1 MAFSIIR
8 EYGYHS
14 NIHYTM
20 KTVRYILFVISLI
33 SATSTAMMAQ
43 SLIQFVHSAAD
54 PEIAEIDL
62 WIQIES
68 GNPIKINEAIQFA
81 TATGFIN
88 VPSGRSIRFYI
99 TKVGAGR
106 ATDSIRSFQFVFESR
121 KNYVAVIRGVV
132 NANGFAPN
140 PSQISIA
147 CDITTLP
154 SVPEKVEFGKVGIY
168 GVHAITDAPAVTVSV
183 REEKR
188 TLFNNIAYGQSQKVD
203 TFSVGSV
210 PYTIDLT
217 PIGSPD
223 PIASFGINLSQYNS
237 EVIVMVAVGFIEP
250 DRNKNGKEFG
260 LVAVRSD
267 GSVLRLPRIVG
278 ENIARIA
285 VINSCADPAFPSV
298 DVYND
303 TMLIA
308 NDLPTLSVSTLLNV
322 PGNTVAQFS
331 INESTSTN
339 SKDKIITSL
348 TTPVLD
354 SGKSYF
360 AYFHGLKSTAGY
372 APSPTNDDISAK
384 ITIVT
389 TRAVSTSLGNVQL
402 NAFHAIT
409 DAPEVDVKE
418 KSGDV
423 KINNLRYGVTA
434 PFSDYNLRDYVVNLT
449 PGNDNN
455 TSLKE
460 YFLPFGIPGY
470 RTIGATVL
478 AHGFLDP
485 SKNAN
490 GPSAELYVCLIAGD
504 SVFVEKLPSN
514 TAKFQAIHNSADPS
528 ANEVDVYIDGQKP
541 TALDNFKFRSATPY
555 IDFTPGTH
563 KITIAQPSSSGATD
577 KVVKEFSFY
586 VVPETDAVGIVC
598 GLVDTTGFDNT
609 IGSDNSL
616 NLFVRRGRAK
626 SLSSSVFDVA
636 EFHGSTDLPAT
647 DVYVNSTTF
656 PRSSGM
662 TYGIMS
668 TYDSYEGN
676 VIVRTANKGQPAGSE
691 YQLPV
696 DGLKGTTGIVL
707 LSGFNNPERNK
718 NGEPLGLLFVTSDG
732 KAQLINRRPVS
743 VEESITILSDNAI
756 APNPVN
762 TSAIRLTYTLT
773 KESSVTLSLCDALGN
788 QVFASDEGW
797 QATGEKN
804 MTINIAS
811 LSNGVYTA
819 RVIANGSVSTTRFV
833 VVR

>member
-1 MAFSIIR
+1 
-8 EYGYHS
+8 
-14 NIHYTM
+14 M

-33 SATSTAMMAQ
+33 SATSSIMMAQ
-43 SLIQFVHSAAD
+43 SLIQFIHSAAD

-62 WIQIES
+62 WVQIET
-68 GNPIKINEAIQFA
+68 GTPVKINEAIQFG
-81 TATGFIN
+81 TATIFTT
-88 VPSGRSIRFYI
+88 VPSGRSVRFYV
-99 TKVGAGR
+99 TRAGAGR
-106 ATDSIRSFQFVFESR
+106 ATDSIRSFQFVFENR

-140 PSQISIA
+140 PSQLSIT

-154 SVPEKVEFGKVGIY
+154 SVPDKVEFGKVGIY
-168 GVHAITDAPAVTVSV
+168 GVHAITDAPAVKVSV
-183 REEKR
+183 REETR

-203 TFSVGSV
+203 TFSVGSA

-217 PIGSPD
+217 PIGSPE
-223 PIASFGINLSQYNS
+223 PIASYGINLNQYNS
-237 EVIVMVAVGFIEP
+237 EFIVIVAIGFIEP
-250 DRNKNGKEFG
+250 AKNKNGKEFG
-260 LVAVRSD
+260 LIAVRSD

-285 VINSCADPAFPSV
+285 VINSCADPALPSV
-298 DVYND
+298 DVYMD
-303 TMLIA
+303 TMRIA
-308 NDLPTLSVSTLLNV
+308 NDLPTLAVSTLLSI
-322 PGNTVAQFS
+322 PGNTTAQFS

-348 TTPVLD
+348 TTPALD

-384 ITIVT
+384 ITLVS
-389 TRAVSTSLGNVQL
+389 TRSTSTSLGKIQL
-402 NAFHAIT
+402 NAFHAVT

-418 KSGDV
+418 KSADV
-423 KINNLRYGVTA
+423 RIDNLRYGTSA
-434 PFSDYNLRDYVVNLT
+434 PFSDYNLRDYIINLT

-455 TSLKE
+455 TSLRE
-460 YFLPFGIPGY
+460 YFLPFGIPDY
-470 RTIGATVL
+470 LTFGATVL

-485 SKNAN
+485 SKNAS
-490 GPSAELYVCLIAGD
+490 GPPADLYVCLIVGD

-514 TAKFQAIHNSADPS
+514 TAKFQAIHNSADPLAS
-528 ANEVDVYIDGQKP
+528 EVDVYIDGQKP

-555 IDFTPGTH
+555 IDFPPGVH
-563 KITIAQPSSSGATD
+563 KVAIAQPSSTGATD
-577 KVVKEFSFY
+577 KVIKEFSFY
-586 VVPETDAVGIVC
+586 TLPETEAVGIVC

-609 IGSDNSL
+609 LGNDNSL

-626 SLSSSVFDVA
+626 SLSPSVFDMA

-647 DVYVNSTTF
+647 DVYVNSTTS
-656 PRSSGM
+656 PRASGM
-662 TYGIMS
+662 TYGTMS
-668 TYDSYEGN
+668 TYNSYEGN
-676 VIVRTANKGQPAGSE
+676 VIVRTANKGQQVNDE

-696 DGLKGTTGIVL
+696 DGLKGTTGITL
-707 LSGFNNPERNK
+707 LSGFNNPGRNK
-718 NGEPLGLLFVTSDG
+718 NGEQLGLLFVTSDG
-732 KAQLINRRPVS
+732 KTQLINRRPVS

-762 TSAIRLTYTLT
+762 TSTIRLAYTLT
-773 KESSVTLSLCDALGN
+773 KESLVSISLYDALGN
-788 QVFASDEGW
+788 QVFVSDEGL
-797 QATGEKN
+797 QASGEKN
-804 MTINIAS
+804 ASINIGS

-819 RVIANGSVSTTRFV
+819 RVLASGNVSTTRFV